1 MKTLPEIENSINILK
16 EKIMCQE
23 IGNDSY
29 YLSPL
34 YHEQLL
40 KLEALEHEAEVLK
53 GKSLPIKTDLS
64 NCSEN
69 KKNILEQIIKDEGLC
84 FANNYKD
91 LSDTDLVFLNNLRKK
106 SKKI

>member
-1 MKTLPEIENSINILK
+1 MKNLDEIEKEINDLK

-29 YLSPL
+29 YLSTL

-40 KLEALEHEAEVLK
+40 KLRALESEAEVLR
-53 GKSLPIKTDLS
+53 GKSLPIKINFDKYPPVKRDILS
-64 NCSEN
+64 KIALEN
-69 KKNILEQIIKDEGLC
+69 GIY

-91 LSDTDLVFLNNLRKK
+91 LKVNDLLFLESLYKK
-106 SKKI
+106 N